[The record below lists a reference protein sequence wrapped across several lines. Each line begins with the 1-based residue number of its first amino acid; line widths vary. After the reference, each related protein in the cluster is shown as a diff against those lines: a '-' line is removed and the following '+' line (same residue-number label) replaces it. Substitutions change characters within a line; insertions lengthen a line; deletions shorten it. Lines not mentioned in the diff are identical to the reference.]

1 MSEDFLV
8 RICNSVIFNCSSSLQ
23 ATRRIYS
30 LTSLCLLSHHPFQS
44 NLVKCL
50 AALKQLVDA
59 CDFALGGGGSPKRQG
74 GDSLETFL
82 AWVLA

>member
-44 NLVKCL
+44 NLTKCL
-50 AALKQLVDA
+50 AALKHLVDA
-59 CDFALGGGGSPKRQG
+59 CDFAVGGNGGGGSPKQG
-74 GDSLETFL
+74 QHQSGNVT
-82 AWVLA
+82 AWM